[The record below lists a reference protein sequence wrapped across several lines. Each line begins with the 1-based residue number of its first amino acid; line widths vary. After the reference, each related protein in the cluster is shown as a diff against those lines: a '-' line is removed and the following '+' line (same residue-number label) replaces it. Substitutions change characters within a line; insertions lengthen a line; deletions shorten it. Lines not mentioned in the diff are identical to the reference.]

1 MSKTGEFTAIIIC
14 ESKAT
19 VSSGFPFSADYI
31 VVTWFLAASQRSA
44 RQLHNKSL

>member
-1 MSKTGEFTAIIIC
+1 MSKTEEFTAIIIC

-31 VVTWFLAASQRSA
+31 SSYVVFGRKPEISPPVT
-44 RQLHNKSL
+44 